1 MRTLWL
7 PLPPV
12 GCAQNCHKHWRAKA
26 KDTRTARD
34 EAFNLGMEALL
45 QHGPITRPV
54 LIHHTWYMARDER
67 EGMRGVP
74 KRYRPLDEGNA
85 IGALK
90 ASIDGLVACG
100 LLANGDAHTWVKWGN
115 GLLYRA
121 AKDHG
126 GRCGVELV
134 LEVQP

>member
-1 MRTLWL
+1 MITVTV
-7 PLPPV
+7 PLPPQ

-26 KDTRTARD
+26 KDVKLARE
-34 EAFNLGMEALL
+34 EAFNAAMEQLVA
-45 QHGPITRPV
+45 HGPITKPV
-54 LIHHTWYMARDER
+54 LIHHTWYMARDEN
-67 EGMRGVP
+67 EKP

-90 ASIDGLVACG
+90 ATVDGIVEAG
-100 LLANGDAHTWVKWGN
+100 LLSKGDAHTWVKWGN

-126 GRCGVELV
+126 GRCEVELA
-134 LEVQP
+134 LEVIE